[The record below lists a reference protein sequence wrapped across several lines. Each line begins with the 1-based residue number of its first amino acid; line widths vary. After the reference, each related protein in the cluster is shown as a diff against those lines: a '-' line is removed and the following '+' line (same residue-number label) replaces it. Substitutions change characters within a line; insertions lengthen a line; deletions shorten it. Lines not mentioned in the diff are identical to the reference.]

1 MKHLQRE
8 LPLLFEG
15 GVPNDAGSVLASLFT
30 VSIVWWSCNHLLIG
44 MNGIRYNGLI
54 ARLVRLVQYDS
65 YGFVRA
71 TSQLSFERPSSVVTV
86 VRLVG
91 TLSLGF

>member
-44 MNGIRYNGLI
+44 MNGIRTDLFLDSYV
-54 ARLVRLVQYDS
+54 RLVRL
-65 YGFVRA
+65 RA
-71 TSQLSFERPSSVVTV
+71 GNFAAELRTPKQRRHGGSTR
-86 VRLVG
+86 RHA
-91 TLSLGF
+91 

>member
-44 MNGIRYNGLI
+44 MNGIRYNGILDSY
-54 ARLVRLVQYDS
+54 VQYDS